1 MNVQATD
8 SYGCASVVKHL
19 IKRLCMTPF
28 SRESRKLRRREEGY
42 VLLTMLLTVSLMT
55 IAAMAVLP
63 DMIFQLKRDQEQE
76 MIHRGVQYTR
86 AIRNYYR
93 KLGRYPTSLS
103 DLDNTSNL
111 RFLRKHYK
119 DPLTGKDFKLLHF
132 GDPGLQ
138 LGGSFGGGTIAG
150 ATPAGAMNG
159 PNGSA
164 FGSSNGSSFGSSN
177 GSSFGN
183 SSFGNSSFGGSSFSN
198 NGVNSSGVFSQ
209 SSSFG
214 GNSNNGFGQNSSPQN
229 SNPQNSS
236 AQGTDTT
243 SASSSTGSTSS
254 NDAQG
259 NQANGQG
266 DADSNG
272 KTFGGGPI
280 VGVASLSK
288 NKTIRIYN
296 KKTKYNEWQFIY
308 DPTADR
314 GGLITT
320 PYQTPLQNFGT
331 QSLQPG
337 QNGSQA
343 GSTNTPFGNS
353 SGSSFGQSSG
363 FGQSSF
369 GGSSFGQSSPG
380 QSSSF
385 GNNSNS
391 SGSSS
396 SSSNSQQQ

>member
-1 MNVQATD
+1 M
-8 SYGCASVVKHL
+8 G
-19 IKRLCMTPF
+19 MTLF
-28 SRESRKLRRREEGY
+28 SRKSRNLPRGEAGY
-42 VLLTMLLTVSLMT
+42 ILLTMLLTVSLMT

-103 DLDNTSNL
+103 DLDNTNNL

-138 LGGSFGGGTIAG
+138 LGGSFGGGTIPG
-150 ATPAGAMNG
+150 ATPASALNG
-159 PNGSA
+159 
-164 FGSSNGSSFGSSN
+164 SNGSPFGNSFGSSN

-183 SSFGNSSFGGSSFSN
+183 SSLGGSSSGN
-198 NGVNSSGVFSQ
+198 NGVNSNGVFSQ
-209 SSSFG
+209 SSFG
-214 GNSNNGFGQNSSPQN
+214 GNSNSGFGQNGGNSSNGFGQTSNS
-229 SNPQNSS
+229 QNSS
-236 AQGTDTT
+236 AQATN
-243 SASSSTGSTSS
+243 SSSGSSSSGSTASQDAG
-254 NDAQG
+254 NDQE
-259 NQANGQG
+259 

-272 KTFGGGPI
+272 KVFGGGPI
-280 VGVASLSK
+280 VGVASISK
-288 NKTIRIYN
+288 KKTIRIYN

-320 PYQTPLQNFGT
+320 PYQSPLQNFGG

-343 GSTNTPFGNS
+343 GTSNSPFGNS

-369 GGSSFGQSSPG
+369 GGSSFGQSSG
-380 QSSSF
+380 F
-385 GNNSNS
+385 GNNSN
-391 SGSSS
+391 SSS

>member
-1 MNVQATD
+1 
-8 SYGCASVVKHL
+8 
-19 IKRLCMTPF
+19 MTLF
-28 SRESRKLRRREEGY
+28 SRKPRRLRRREEGY
-42 VLLTMLLTVSLMT
+42 VLLAMLLTVSLMT

-63 DMIFQLKRDQEQE
+63 DMIFELKRDQEQE

-138 LGGSFGGGTIAG
+138 LGGSFGGGTIPG

-159 PNGSA
+159 PSGSAFGNSNGSS

-183 SSFGNSSFGGSSFSN
+183 SSFSNSSFGGSGFGN

-214 GNSNNGFGQNSSPQN
+214 GNSNNGSGQNSNSQN
-229 SNPQNSS
+229 TSTQGADSS
-236 AQGTDTT
+236 SG
-243 SASSSTGSTSS
+243 SSSTGPASS
-254 NDAQG
+254 GDAQATVQEDG
-259 NQANGQG
+259 
-266 DADSNG
+266 DSNQ
-272 KTFGGGPI
+272 KVFGGGPI
-280 VGVASLSK
+280 VGVASISK
-288 NKTIRIYN
+288 KKTIRIYN

-320 PYQTPLQNFGT
+320 PYQTPLQNFGG

-337 QNGSQA
+337 QNGSQSGA
-343 GSTNTPFGNS
+343 SNSPFGNS
-353 SGSSFGQSSG
+353 SGNSFGQSSG

-369 GGSSFGQSSPG
+369 GGSSFGQPSPG
-380 QSSSF
+380 QSSGF

-396 SSSNSQQQ
+396 TSSNSQQ

>member
-1 MNVQATD
+1 
-8 SYGCASVVKHL
+8 
-19 IKRLCMTPF
+19 MTPF
-28 SRESRKLRRREEGY
+28 SRKSGKLRRGEQGY

-86 AIRNYYR
+86 AIRLYYR
-93 KLGRYPTSLS
+93 KLGRYPTSLT

-119 DPLTGKDFKLLHF
+119 DPLTGKDFKLLHY

-138 LGGSFGGGTIAG
+138 LAGGFGSGTIAG

-159 PNGSA
+159 PSGSA
-164 FGSSNGSSFGSSN
+164 LGNSN

-183 SSFGNSSFGGSSFSN
+183 SSFGNSSFGSSSFGSSSGSGFSNSSFGGSSFGN

-209 SSSFG
+209 SSFG
-214 GNSNNGFGQNSSPQN
+214 GNSNNSFGQNSN
-229 SNPQNSS
+229 SQNSS
-236 AQGTDTT
+236 TQGGD
-243 SASSSTGSTSS
+243 ASSGAAPSGNVSSDGTAAPNGTASPGSV
-254 NDAQG
+254 QG
-259 NQANGQG
+259 NGQ
-266 DADSNG
+266 DATDASQ
-272 KTFGGGPI
+272 KVFGGGAI
-280 VGVASLSK
+280 VGVASISK
-288 NKTIRIYN
+288 NKTIRIFN

-320 PYQTPLQNFGT
+320 PYQTPLQNFGN

-337 QNGSQA
+337 QNGSQS
-343 GSTNTPFGNS
+343 GSSNSAFGNS

-369 GGSSFGQSSPG
+369 GGSPSGGSSFGGSSFGQSSG
-380 QSSSF
+380 F
-385 GNNSNS
+385 GNNNSNS
-391 SGSSS
+391 SGSGSS
-396 SSSNSQQQ
+396 SSSSQQQ